1 MSSEAEERKCRI
13 HLCRHGEVDSAWA
26 HRIYGGRDVA
36 LAPEGVERFRRL
48 AEELRGWKFSL
59 LVASDLQRARI
70 GGELIA
76 ESLGMELHLEPRFRE
91 IDRGRWAGMERSA
104 LEQEEP
110 GAFEAYLA
118 DPYGYRE
125 HGGESHADLE
135 DRIIP
140 ALEELAGGYPG
151 GEVFVVCHGQVQRV
165 AAAWVLHLRNK
176 ESMRFTHSHG
186 GITTIDR
193 YPDGHWQLQ
202 ALNAPS
208 LRKGS
213 WGGRVSKP

>member
-1 MSSEAEERKCRI
+1 MKPKREDSKCRI
-13 HLCRHGEVDSAWA
+13 HLCRHGEVDPAWA
-26 HRIYGGRDVA
+26 HRIYGGKDIA

-48 AEELRGWKFSL
+48 AEELRGHKFAR

-76 ESLGMELHLEPRFRE
+76 EALGMELGLDPRFRE

-104 LEQEEP
+104 LEREEP

-118 DPYGYRE
+118 DPYGYRG

-135 DRIIP
+135 ARIVP
-140 ALEELAGGYPG
+140 ALEDLAEAHPG
-151 GEVFVVCHGQVQRV
+151 GEIFVVCHGQVQRV
-165 AAAWVLHLRNK
+165 AAAWVLQLRNK
-176 ESMRFTHSHG
+176 DSLRFTHSHG
-186 GITTIDR
+186 GITTLDR

-208 LRKGS
+208 LRKDK